1 MPDVH
6 AKLSASGA
14 HKWLNCPGSIKLEED
29 FPDKGS
35 KYAEEGTLAHA
46 VAELKLQKYFV
57 KGIGPKTFNKKMD
70 EFKKSE
76 FWNTEMDHMT
86 DIYFNEVKRKALS
99 YKDEPFINVEERVN
113 FSDWVPEGFGTAD
126 VLMIY
131 NNELIIMDL
140 KYGKGV
146 PVSPENNP
154 QLMLYALGAYS
165 AYSWLYNIEKISLCI
180 IQPRLDNI
188 EYWELTIDE
197 LLSFGERIEPIAKD
211 AFNGSDE
218 LNEGVHCR
226 FCKAKS
232 RCKARADKMFKAVE
246 EIKAIED
253 VTKLSNE
260 DLAIYLEKSKSVV
273 AWIKDIEDE
282 ALASILGG
290 EEVPGYKAVEG
301 RSNRKIIDEVGFAE
315 VLLNAGYEE
324 SLIYKPKNLET
335 ITNLEKLVG
344 KKELAE
350 LGNGFIEKPKGKP
363 TLVTESDKRP
373 PYKKEAEEM
382 FEKIN

>member
-86 DIYFNEVKRKALS
+86 DIYFDEVKRKALS
-99 YKDEPFINVEERVN
+99 YKNEPFINIEERVD
-113 FSDWVPEGFGTAD
+113 FSTWVPEGFGTAD

-154 QLMLYALGAYS
+154 QLMLYALGAYNS
-165 AYSWLYNIEKISLCI
+165 YSWLYNIEKITLCI

-188 EYWELTIDE
+188 EYWELATDE
-197 LLSFGERIEPIAKD
+197 LLNFGERIKPIAKN

-218 LNEGVHCR
+218 LHEGEHCR

-232 RCKARADKMFKAVE
+232 RCKARATKMFRAVE
-246 EIKAIED
+246 EIKAVKD

-260 DLAIYLEKSKSVV
+260 DLAIYLEKSKGVV

-301 RSNRKIIDEVGFAE
+301 RSNRKIIDEFGFAE